1 MVADPMSDTV
11 LKSPS
16 PADPQT
22 RLRSLVAAYETPSIL
37 RSLYQ
42 MATSIGLYIAGCAA
56 MYWSLHISYWLTAA
70 LMIPTAGTLVRVFIV
85 QHDCGHGS
93 FFASRG
99 LNDLVGHLCS
109 LLTFAPYFHWR
120 RQHNAHHRHWNNLDR
135 RDDGADIYA
144 TCITVSEYRAM
155 TPWGRL
161 GYRMLRHPVV
171 AHVILPPLVFLLL
184 YRIPF
189 DTPKSWVRE
198 RRSVY
203 LTDLAVLAVL
213 AAMMA
218 ALGFWQVLLVQLPT
232 VSLAGIIGVGL
243 FSLQHRFDGV
253 LWARQGEWNSTNAS
267 VQGSSYFRLPRLLQW
282 FTGNIGFHH
291 VHHLSPRVANYRLET
306 CHKAIPALHDV
317 VTTVN
322 WREGFK
328 ALRLTLWNEADGR
341 MVRFAD
347 VRGLPIVPS
356 VQNTPTLVTDT
367 PAVV

>member
-1 MVADPMSDTV
+1 MSETT
-11 LKSPS
+11 LNSPS
-16 PADPQT
+16 GADAQV
-22 RLRSLVAAYETPSIL
+22 RLRSLVTAYETPSIFK
-37 RSLYQ
+37 SLYQ
-42 MATSIGLYIAGCAA
+42 MATSIGLFIAGCAA
-56 MYWSLHISYWLTAA
+56 MYWSLHVSYWLTIA
-70 LMIPTAGTLVRVFIV
+70 LMIPTAGMLVRVFIV

-93 FFASRG
+93 FFASRR

-120 RQHNAHHRHWNNLDR
+120 RQHNSHHRHWNNLDR

-144 TCITVSEYRAM
+144 TCITVSEYRAL

-171 AHVILPPLVFLLL
+171 AHLILPPLVFLVL

-189 DTPKSWVRE
+189 DTPKSWSRE

-203 LTDLAVLAVL
+203 LTNLSVLALL

-218 ALGFWQVLLVQLPT
+218 MLGFWQVLLVQIPT

-243 FSLQHRFDGV
+243 FSLQHRFEGV

-291 VHHLSPRVANYRLET
+291 VHHLSPQVANYRLEA
-306 CHKAIPALHDV
+306 CHKAIPALHNV

-322 WREGFK
+322 WQEGFR
-328 ALRLTLWNEADGR
+328 ALRLTLWNETDGR
-341 MVRFAD
+341 MIRFAD

-356 VQNTPTLVTDT
+356 VQNTPVLVPDT